1 MVRIG
6 DEYIGCACRVQ
17 QENPKRQKSAERYE
31 KYKHGRT
38 LREVLD
44 LGASR
49 ADIAH
54 DMVRGYIVVE
64 DREVQKAILSTAN
77 ESERRHLPAHLQGA
91 LPPSS
96 GDPRGPPARP
106 APRPKYA
113 PAPARA
119 PPPKAPPRKLAPNPY
134 ARRPDDDDDRKRRRD
149 ADLGNLA
156 TDKNVLRN
164 RAVACN
170 KKRAKIFGRTVGKG
184 RLLPVYNDD
193 V

>member
-1 MVRIG
+1 M
-6 DEYIGCACRVQ
+6 
-17 QENPKRQKSAERYE
+17 PKAQ
-31 KYKHGRT
+31 
-38 LREVLD
+38 
-44 LGASR
+44 R
-49 ADIAH
+49 AVADRDIAEERELH
-54 DMVRGYIVVE
+54 QEETSNEE
-64 DREVQKAILSTAN
+64 DSLMGI
-77 ESERRHLPAHLQGA
+77 AHG
-91 LPPSS
+91 SN
-96 GDPRGPPARP
+96 GR
-106 APRPKYA
+106 A
-113 PAPARA
+113 PA
-119 PPPKAPPRKLAPNPY
+119 PKAPPRKLAPNPY

>member
-1 MVRIG
+1 MVRIA

-96 GDPRGPPARP
+96 PRSQSDPRARP
-106 APRPKYA
+106 KPKYA
-113 PAPARA
+113 PPPRAPA
-119 PPPKAPPRKLAPNPY
+119 PKPVPRKLAPAPMSSWE
-134 ARRPDDDDDRKRRRD
+134 REDLEKKRRRAEQ
-149 ADLGNLA
+149 ADQGNLS
-156 TDKNVLRN
+156 TDKATLQR

-193 V
+193 A

>member
-1 MVRIG
+1 MVRIA

-96 GDPRGPPARP
+96 GDPRLKKYVLR
-106 APRPKYA
+106 RPKS
-113 PAPARA
+113 
-119 PPPKAPPRKLAPNPY
+119 PPRRDE
-134 ARRPDDDDDRKRRRD
+134 AR
-149 ADLGNLA
+149 
-156 TDKNVLRN
+156 
-164 RAVACN
+164 
-170 KKRAKIFGRTVGKG
+170 FGRFL
-184 RLLPVYNDD
+184 RL
-193 V
+193 